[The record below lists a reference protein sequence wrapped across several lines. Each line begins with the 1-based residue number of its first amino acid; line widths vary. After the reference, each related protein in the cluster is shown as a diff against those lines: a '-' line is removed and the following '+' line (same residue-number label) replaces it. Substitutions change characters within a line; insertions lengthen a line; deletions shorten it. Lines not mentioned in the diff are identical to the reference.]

1 MVKFIISLVLSGLA
15 VWIAAELTPGVAIS
29 GLWAGI
35 VVAVVLG
42 LVNATVWFLL
52 RVLTFPINFL
62 TFGLIS
68 WIITILMVLLTDNLV
83 DGFSVERWYYAAIFA
98 MLLGLINGL
107 LTTGETKY
115 SKSTKY
121 WQ

>member
-42 LVNATVWFLL
+42 LVNATV
-52 RVLTFPINFL
+52 
-62 TFGLIS
+62 
-68 WIITILMVLLTDNLV
+68 
-83 DGFSVERWYYAAIFA
+83 
-98 MLLGLINGL
+98 
-107 LTTGETKY
+107 
-115 SKSTKY
+115 
-121 WQ
+121 